1 MMCNCYWIVLY
12 TVHVQAFCL
21 GGRFF
26 RTWCI
31 MITVRKPTCFAH
43 SGCFAVMMAE
53 RLQPNGTSSL
63 LSTLSPADIGLQAA
77 TANGDDSSDGDEKMT
92 RSKRRKKTRVSR

>member
-1 MMCNCYWIVLY
+1 MVYHDYSKKANL
-12 TVHVQAFCL
+12 
-21 GGRFF
+21 F
-26 RTWCI
+26 RTQWLCI
-31 MITVRKPTCFAH
+31 
-43 SGCFAVMMAE
+43 AVMMAE